1 MTIHHKIQHWRL
13 ARRIAGWREV
23 IATRRAIAH
32 LDDHMRE
39 DAGLPRREPHRSS
52 GRALPFPYLDI

>member
-1 MTIHHKIQHWRL
+1 MTIRHNIRHWRL

-39 DAGLPRREPHRSS
+39 DAGLPRREPQRHGGRS
-52 GRALPFPYLDI
+52 LLFPHLDI